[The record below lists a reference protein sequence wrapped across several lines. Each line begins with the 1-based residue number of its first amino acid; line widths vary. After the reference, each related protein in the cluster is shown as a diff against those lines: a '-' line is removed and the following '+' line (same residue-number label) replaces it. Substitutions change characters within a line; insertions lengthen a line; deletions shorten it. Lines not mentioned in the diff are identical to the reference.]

1 MNADIAVSR
10 IVIEIVLL
18 EVYRFDLDVLYITL
32 SLQVV
37 VSSGYISNIMLIFRL
52 ISFL

>member
-10 IVIEIVLL
+10 VVIKIVLL

-32 SLQVV
+32 SLHVV
-37 VSSGYISNIMLIFRL
+37 VSSGYVSNIMLILRL